1 MALSGHHS
9 FRIQQNSNITNRDIT
24 NVWLVLTLIYVQAN
38 CYTNLYKFAIYNDH
52 SYYEFMANNEVSL
65 ILDLPL
71 GTTYIFQYYSSLSTV
86 SRLFY
91 NNFAKKFLQIPYKHI
106 TNYGYNKVFFLRSL
120 EIRYINKF
128 CCTCL
133 RHLSIH
139 IWCDFLVK
147 RKFRIQF

>member
-1 MALSGHHS
+1 M
-9 FRIQQNSNITNRDIT
+9 
-24 NVWLVLTLIYVQAN
+24 IYVQAN

-86 SRLFY
+86 SWLFY

-139 IWCDFLVK
+139 IWYMWLFGETQIQNTILVEMSLHNIFLICPLIK
-147 RKFRIQF
+147 IQSR